1 MHNKIAKIAFA
12 LIIATIF
19 STLIMTSTLISA
31 VSSSPTATVSIEPP
45 SIIDTTLVPGE
56 TFVINVSV
64 TDVSDLYT
72 WEIRV
77 YFDINIVNVTDASY
91 PPDHVFAGK
100 TIIPVEP
107 VINQDADGWYISF
120 GCSLIGAAETFT
132 GSGTMCQIEFE
143 VKGVGSCNLQFSRP
157 YGQFTFLLDSNLENI
172 DANLQD
178 GYFSNEPT
186 QYTLS
191 ITATAG
197 GTTDPAPGTYDH
209 DENSVVSVLAKPD
222 SGYVFDKWTLDGV
235 EHLENPI
242 SINMTQDY
250 TLVAYFVEGI
260 PPTTML
266 YVDPPEIIDPML
278 IPPATVDINVTIDD
292 VENMYG
298 YEFKLGYNKEI
309 LICIGAVIHPVF
321 GEINYIPN
329 LSIDNTAGI
338 IWINVTYYSLATPIT
353 TDSPTAL
360 ATITFRIIAMG
371 SSVLD
376 LYDTSLVDQTGQP
389 IVHEIGDGF
398 IMTLVRDV
406 AVVNVTTSDNVVY
419 QGSMINITVTVRN
432 EGKQSETFV
441 VNIYH
446 GTTLIGSHTVTD
458 LAPDYTETTFTFEW
472 NTTDAPP
479 CHNYTISAEAP
490 PLPDETDTA
499 DNMFEDGYV
508 KIKMLGDVNGDGTIN
523 MRDISEA
530 AQAFGAYPGHPRWN
544 PEVDLNSDGVVN
556 MRDLSMIAQLFGKE
570 CES

>member
-1 MHNKIAKIAFA
+1 
-12 LIIATIF
+12 
-19 STLIMTSTLISA
+19 
-31 VSSSPTATVSIEPP
+31 
-45 SIIDTTLVPGE
+45 
-56 TFVINVSV
+56 
-64 TDVSDLYT
+64 
-72 WEIRV
+72 
-77 YFDINIVNVTDASY
+77 
-91 PPDHVFAGK
+91 
-100 TIIPVEP
+100 
-107 VINQDADGWYISF
+107 
-120 GCSLIGAAETFT
+120 
-132 GSGTMCQIEFE
+132 
-143 VKGVGSCNLQFSRP
+143 
-157 YGQFTFLLDSNLENI
+157 
-172 DANLQD
+172 
-178 GYFSNEPT
+178 
-186 QYTLS
+186 
-191 ITATAG
+191 
-197 GTTDPAPGTYDH
+197 
-209 DENSVVSVLAKPD
+209 
-222 SGYVFDKWTLDGV
+222 
-235 EHLENPI
+235 
-242 SINMTQDY
+242 
-250 TLVAYFVEGI
+250 
-260 PPTTML
+260 
-266 YVDPPEIIDPML
+266 
-278 IPPATVDINVTIDD
+278 
-292 VENMYG
+292 
-298 YEFKLGYNKEI
+298 
-309 LICIGAVIHPVF
+309 
-321 GEINYIPN
+321 
-329 LSIDNTAGI
+329 
-338 IWINVTYYSLATPIT
+338 
-353 TDSPTAL
+353 
-360 ATITFRIIAMG
+360 MG